1 MSCFSDLAGLSFL
14 KFLFECWSSSSL
26 HWGVVNL
33 LRKLLRLL
41 LSLLSLPLLPP
52 VLQLLSPPLPNYCHL
67 KLSKTKN
74 VDRNF
79 TKKSCPGV
87 WVSNKRRN
95 CASLLPPSFPLLLPS
110 FQRKHF
116 VIEVLSFEEIFRYNN
131 TLIDNYLN
139 DNYHW
144 SLVPQPTC
152 FWSPKETW

>member
-1 MSCFSDLAGLSFL
+1 MSCFNDLAGHSFL
-14 KFLFECWSSSSL
+14 KFLL
-26 HWGVVNL
+26 NVGPHHRRGVVNL

-52 VLQLLSPPLPNYCHL
+52 LLQLLSPLLPNYCHL

-79 TKKSCPGV
+79 TKKSCPRAR
-87 WVSNKRRN
+87 VSNKRRN

-139 DNYHW
+139 DNYH
-144 SLVPQPTC
+144 
-152 FWSPKETW
+152 